1 MRLLLWMS
9 LALFLIGSTM
19 GHWYVFHFNFLLG
32 VFLSCCYNFVVSDH
46 FKGSGWYRFRHTLLS
61 VAVLFFSV
69 RHINRLLPFPDVYFS
84 VAKWIGIIDF
94 FPFTAVASFIF
105 LVFIIH
111 STTVKKV
118 LKHNLFSGLGKI
130 SYSVYLMHWLPMV
143 IVFDHW
149 DRIQTFFPDYWIMF
163 ITVFAGVL
171 VTTLIL
177 AVITYRF
184 VELPFIRLGKSL
196 TSKMKKTFIIE
207 NERP

>member
-1 MRLLLWMS
+1 
-9 LALFLIGSTM
+9 
-19 GHWYVFHFNFLLG
+19 
-32 VFLSCCYNFVVSDH
+32 
-46 FKGSGWYRFRHTLLS
+46 
-61 VAVLFFSV
+61 
-69 RHINRLLPFPDVYFS
+69 
-84 VAKWIGIIDF
+84 
-94 FPFTAVASFIF
+94 
-105 LVFIIH
+105 
-111 STTVKKV
+111 
-118 LKHNLFSGLGKI
+118 
-130 SYSVYLMHWLPMV
+130 MHWLPMV